1 MKYLIEMH
9 YAYIHFKNLSIT
21 NLCFIAELEISIWTE
36 HQVFKG
42 YI

>member
-21 NLCFIAELEISIWTE
+21 NLCFIAELEISI
-36 HQVFKG
+36 
-42 YI
+42 